1 MDMTDD
7 PNLEKQL
14 ADLGADHEPAEDWQV
29 RVWKQIKA
37 RFPTGT
43 QVRIIRGEYAGRSG
57 TATDNVDKLQALDAL
72 IQRNTHLGA
81 KIRKQHEIPI
91 DKVCVILDVDRG
103 HLGRRD
109 DRVLIGVGDLRT
121 QESCDGDALRITC
134 VVIALAVA
142 MGAVWATHWCHEH
155 QHEARCSITDT
166 CGGRP

>member
-81 KIRKQHEIPI
+81 KIRKQHEIPV
-91 DKVCVILDVDRG
+91 DPPNRPWWEVLCVQVDVLEMRESP
-103 HLGRRD
+103 LAVLAKARRAH
-109 DRVLIGVGDLRT
+109 RMLIRTAHPDVG
-121 QESCDGDALRITC
+121 GDADHASAIN
-134 VVIALAVA
+134 VA
-142 MGAVWATHWCHEH
+142 FAEAERELEAA
-155 QHEARCSITDT
+155 EARRVKDAE
-166 CGGRP
+166 